1 MRSDGRQD
9 DSLRP
14 LQVRLGELSR
24 ADGSGRFSF
33 GPSAALASFTGPT
46 EIRLREEQL
55 SQATLELVHRPLE
68 GVAGVQSRA
77 LEDSLSA
84 VFEPLLNLRAFP
96 RSLCQIVVQGLAP
109 APAAYPSSS
118 PFGAPSQR
126 NGWPRD
132 SNADA
137 DEDEDMDGETKEE
150 EGASPLAGYSFS
162 ARAAALNAASL
173 ATLHAGSV
181 GLRAFP
187 IAVSL
192 ALNTDGDLLV
202 DPTLDEET
210 GAQARF
216 GFGWAFGAG
225 ISSKKDDAD
234 EEAELVWAEA
244 EGDFSKQEFDAARDL
259 SRRKAEEVLDFV
271 KEKVGEYFEQ

>member
-1 MRSDGRQD
+1 MDG
-9 DSLRP
+9 
-14 LQVRLGELSR
+14 
-24 ADGSGRFSF
+24 ADQLTS

-77 LEDSLSA
+77 LEDNLTA

-132 SNADA
+132 SNAD
-137 DEDEDMDGETKEE
+137 EDEDMDGEQTEE
-150 EGASPLAGYSFS
+150 TGSPLAGYSFS
-162 ARAAALNAASL
+162 GRAAALNAASL

-187 IAVSL
+187 LAVSL
-192 ALNTDGDLLV
+192 ALTDDGDMLV

-210 GAQARF
+210 SAQARF
-216 GFGWAFGAG
+216 GFGWAFGTG
-225 ISSKKDDAD
+225 ISSKKESGED

-244 EGDFSKQEFDAARDL
+244 EGDFTKLEFDAARTL

>member
-1 MRSDGRQD
+1 MDLDAQKLTS
-9 DSLRP
+9 
-14 LQVRLGELSR
+14 
-24 ADGSGRFSF
+24 

-126 NGWPRD
+126 NGWPR
-132 SNADA
+132 SND
-137 DEDEDMDGETKEE
+137 DEDDDMDGAKEE
-150 EGASPLAGYSFS
+150 DGSPLAGYSFS
-162 ARAAALNAASL
+162 GRAAALNAASL

-192 ALNTDGDLLV
+192 ALSTEGDLLA
-202 DPTLDEET
+202 DPSLDEET
-210 GAQARF
+210 SAQARF

-225 ISSKKDDAD
+225 ISSKKGDE

-244 EGDFSKQEFDAARDL
+244 EGDFTRQELTKAREL
-259 SRRKAEEVLDFV
+259 SRRKAEEVLEIV